1 MPNQLVRFLASE
13 ARSQR
18 RGDAMCFRAE
28 ITRAALRILDEHSH
42 EHLSVNRL
50 ASMIGISER
59 TLQTAFEEY
68 FGVGPT
74 TYLKV
79 RMLHQ
84 ARGMLKNS
92 DPDATSVTEIAV
104 GLGIWEL
111 GRFSHDYQ
119 MLFDEL
125 PSETLRH
132 SNAYERLRNRFHLS
146 ESSILKICS

>member
-1 MPNQLVRFLASE
+1 VLVSRLD
-13 ARSQR
+13 SQCDLDPVFPR
-18 RGDAMCFRAE
+18 RLLKLCIVVLVLNELYGRPSKS
-28 ITRAALRILDEHSH
+28 I
-42 EHLSVNRL
+42 
-50 ASMIGISER
+50 
-59 TLQTAFEEY
+59 

-74 TYLKV
+74 TYLKM

-84 ARGMLKNS
+84 ARDMLKNS
-92 DPDATSVTEIAV
+92 DPCATSVTKIAV

>member
-1 MPNQLVRFLASE
+1 MRPRSGVPAPPSE
-13 ARSQR
+13 ALHS
-18 RGDAMCFRAE
+18 RAP
-28 ITRAALRILDEHSH
+28 
-42 EHLSVNRL
+42 
-50 ASMIGISER
+50 SER
-59 TLQTAFEEY
+59 TLRTAFEEY

-84 ARGMLKNS
+84 ARDMLKNS
-92 DPDATSVTEIAV
+92 DPCATSVTEIAV

-132 SNAYERLRNRFHLS
+132 SNAYERLRTA
-146 ESSILKICS
+146 SI